1 MAHRRDRVQVN
12 GQRLSFN
19 RLADLVE
26 AIAVLLF
33 FYQALRV
40 LFSMLFGVMYDAM
53 FAGTASIST
62 VGLALVAVVVA
73 LLAPLAAP
81 KWPQTVRAAS
91 LGGAAL
97 AFLAR
102 VPLTLDDLQVRLLAA
117 LVIIAAAGFYLATR
131 IRVDARQAA
140 RALILALLVDQVL
153 RAAGQTFDVTLR
165 TGWWPGQVAL
175 SAVLCLLA
183 GWLYRRRLAE
193 EPAAGVKL
201 DLRTGLAWGS
211 WLFLETSLLAF
222 PNALSRWSS
231 GPYLAFA
238 TCVPLV
244 TVLILFEEDAWQTL
258 RGRIGGAV
266 LLAVLVTGLGA
277 GYLMKGLP
285 AFLGLVAAQ
294 AAAVVLLLSYLTPD
308 HSNRRDRTGPGLALG
323 GVLFLILGFV
333 WAFSFTYAYTLDI
346 FRGVGLPVFLAA
358 GLLAGLPCLRPAPQ
372 TGSVQPSSRRRKMA
386 MWGTGLGMAVLIL
399 ALNWPGPTRQ
409 AEEGDLFR
417 AATYNIHYGYDSDWH
432 LRLEAQAQAIE
443 AAGAGVVA
451 LQEVD
456 TGRPTSYMI
465 DNARWLA
472 RRLNMGVVYLP
483 CMEHMTGIALLSR
496 YPILDYGTLLLPSDL
511 EQTGIIWAKI
521 DVGGQQVNAFAIW
534 MGLEPEERAQQLN
547 AALAFIA
554 AHPGPA
560 VFGGDFNSAPDSP
573 VYAQI
578 AGAGFSDPFV
588 TLGLGSPPTD
598 PAINPS
604 KRIDFVWVR
613 DLTPVAAEVSEA
625 LASDH
630 RLVVVEVKIPVP

>member
-1 MAHRRDRVQVN
+1 MSNR
-12 GQRLSFN
+12 GLSTN
-19 RLADLVE
+19 RLAGLVE
-26 AIAVLLF
+26 ATAVF
-33 FYQALRV
+33 VCFYQALRV
-40 LFSMLFGVMYDAM
+40 LFSMLFGVLYDAV
-53 FAGTASIST
+53 FAGTASISA
-62 VGLALVAVVVA
+62 VGVLLAALIVA

-81 KWPQTVRAAS
+81 KRPQTLRVAAPAA
-91 LGGAAL
+91 AAL

-102 VPLTLDDLQVRLLAA
+102 IPLTVDVPQVRLEAA
-117 LVIIAAAGFYLATR
+117 VVIIAAGGFYLAAR
-131 IRVDARQAA
+131 LRVDARQAA
-140 RALILALLVDQVL
+140 RALILALLVDQAL

-165 TGWWPGQVAL
+165 TGWWPVQVVV
-175 SAVLCLLA
+175 SAALCLLA
-183 GWLYRRRLAE
+183 GWLYLRRPAE
-193 EPAAGVKL
+193 QGTAGATL

-244 TVLILFEEDAWQTL
+244 MVLVLFEEDVWRAL
-258 RGRIGGAV
+258 PGRIGGAA
-266 LLAVLVTGLGA
+266 LLAVLLIGLGA

-294 AAAVVLLLSYLTPD
+294 AVAVVLLLSFLTPD
-308 HSNRRDRTGPGLALG
+308 HQGRKDRTGLSLALG
-323 GVLFLILGFV
+323 GILFLILGFV
-333 WAFSFTYAYTLDI
+333 WAFAFTYAYTLDV

-358 GLLAGLPCLRPAPQ
+358 GLVAGLPGLRPAVAGPI
-372 TGSVQPSSRRRKMA
+372 TRSSQRRTIA
-386 MWGTGLGMAVLIL
+386 MWGTGIGVVALIL
-399 ALNWPGPTRQ
+399 AMNWPGSRPQPT
-409 AEEGDLFR
+409 EGSLFR
-417 AATYNIHYGYDSDWH
+417 AATYNIHYGYDSDWR
-432 LRLEAQAQAIE
+432 LQLEAQAQAIE

-456 TGRPTSYMI
+456 TGRPTSYMV
-465 DNARWLA
+465 DDARWLA
-472 RRLNMGVVYLP
+472 HRLGMGVVYMP
-483 CMEHMTGIALLSR
+483 CVEHLTGIGLLSR
-496 YPILDYGTLLLPSDL
+496 YRILEYDTLLLPSDL

-521 DVGGQQVNAFAIW
+521 DVGGQPVNAFAIW
-534 MGLEPEERAQQLN
+534 LGLEPAERAQQIN

-573 VYAQI
+573 VYAQV
-578 AGAGFSDPFV
+578 AEAGFVDPFV
-588 TLGLGSPPTD
+588 ALGLGSPPTD

-604 KRIDFVWVR
+604 ERIDFVWVR

-630 RLVVVEVKIPVP
+630 RLVVVEANNP